1 MVDLDSSD
9 GGAEVVEGPRAARPV
24 RRSFSAEDKR
34 RLVSAYDATP
44 RGQKGAMLRRERLYD
59 SHITEWRAAIAAGTL
74 DAPPKRGRPRGS
86 KKTAR
91 SPEQVRIGELERQV
105 KRLEAEAAKKD
116 EVIAAKAQAL
126 EVLGKVSVCAVAQA
140 RSGLKMG
147 VWSPADVV
155 RLWSCE
161 AVEK

>member
-1 MVDLDSSD
+1 MVGLDSSD
-9 GGAEVVEGPRAARPV
+9 GGAEVVEGPRSGRPV

-74 DAPPKRGRPRGS
+74 DAPVKRGRPKGA
-86 KKTAR
+86 KTNR
-91 SPEQVRIGELERQV
+91 TPEQVRIGELERQV

-116 EVIAAKAQAL
+116 EVIAAKTEAL
-126 EVLGKVSVCAVAQA
+126 EVLGKGVAF
-140 RSGLKMG
+140 L
-147 VWSPADVV
+147 
-155 RLWSCE
+155 E
-161 AVEK
+161 ALSSRNA